1 VLDEDRPWLGEEP
14 SGRPDPT
21 FHPGTTGIGVFFAV
35 AGPIVFAGVARAEG
49 TNWLIVVIGLAAGV
63 LVGALVASWLES
75 RGGRG
80 PRQPL

>member
-1 VLDEDRPWLGEEP
+1 MTEDRPWLGEEP

-21 FHPGTTGIGVFFAV
+21 FDPLTTGIGVFFGV

-49 TNWLIVVIGLAAGV
+49 TNWAIVALGVAIGIF
-63 LVGALVASWLES
+63 VGAMVALWLDG

-80 PRQPL
+80 PTPKI